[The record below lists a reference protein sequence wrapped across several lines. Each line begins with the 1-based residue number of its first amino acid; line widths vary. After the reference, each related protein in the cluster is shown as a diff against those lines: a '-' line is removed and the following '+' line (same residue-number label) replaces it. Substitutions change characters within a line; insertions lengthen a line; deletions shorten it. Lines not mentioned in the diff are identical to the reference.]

1 MEVLKKNV
9 SYVKK
14 KECNTVLI
22 LVTFRVQDKTTRNRE
37 RMTKCRPSGAG
48 GFSEITVTKQE
59 GQGREV
65 RGDYTSLHLPPPPQ
79 FLLAFSPVLTLISK
93 NSTVKVSEVKVGE
106 TGNRVLV

>member
-1 MEVLKKNV
+1 M
-9 SYVKK
+9 
-14 KECNTVLI
+14 
-22 LVTFRVQDKTTRNRE
+22 TFRVQDKTTHNRE
-37 RMTKCRPSGAG
+37 RMTKCRPSGTG

-65 RGDYTSLHLPPPPQ
+65 RGDYTSLHLPPLQ

-106 TGNRVLV
+106 TGNHVLV